1 MIADDQRAAIT
12 LLADPA
18 THRIAGPVEA
28 IETHISRIFLAG
40 DRAYKMKR
48 AVKLPYVDFS
58 TPELRLAACRKEVEL
73 NSETAPG
80 TLSRRPAHH
89 REPGGKLAFDGI
101 GELVDAVVEM
111 KRFDQSALLDRM
123 AVAGALTPALMTR
136 DRAHDRA
143 LPPRRSG
150 DPCRWWRGERGRRS
164 RYQQGGL
171 RDQPCVPRE

>member
-48 AVKLPYVDFS
+48 AVKLPYADFS

-73 NSETAPG
+73 NSEDRARDSISASGALSASRTASSPS
-80 TLSRRPAHH
+80 TASANWSTRLSR
-89 REPGGKLAFDGI
+89 
-101 GELVDAVVEM
+101 
-111 KRFDQSALLDRM
+111 
-123 AVAGALTPALMTR
+123 
-136 DRAHDRA
+136 
-143 LPPRRSG
+143 
-150 DPCRWWRGERGRRS
+150 
-164 RYQQGGL
+164 
-171 RDQPCVPRE
+171 